1 MRWVRPECRVAGGT
15 DGVFLLQCRKGK
27 QLNEAMAV
35 FSSFDD
41 MYGLLGR
48 KCAEL
53 KGQKVLAQPM
63 LMTEFVMVS
72 CVKGG
77 VIT

>member
-1 MRWVRPECRVAGGT
+1 MSGGT

-27 QLNEAMAV
+27 PLNEAMAV
-35 FSSFDD
+35 FPSFED
-41 MYGLLGR
+41 MYGLLSR
-48 KCAEL
+48 RSADF

-72 CVKGG
+72 G
-77 VIT
+77 VQWWRHLHDIT

>member
-1 MRWVRPECRVAGGT
+1 MAGGT

-27 QLNEAMAV
+27 LLNEAMAV

-63 LMTEFVMVS
+63 LMTEFVMVRR
-72 CVKGG
+72 VKDG